1 MVKLL
6 CATIG
11 VPFQFACPLLCS
23 PSELE
28 LFHPIYTTATPI
40 PVEAADS
47 IALLVKSYRTN
58 QVYNTNGGVTED
70 ETLVSTGPHWIVSKE
85 YERQL
90 KGIAKRFHCEY
101 ETCVV
106 VDQCFRVK
114 RARGKVNVNGRY
126 VVWYERTSDYGNP
139 EPGDL
144 MGSWFDIT
152 LTNEAPDIKLWE
164 VHDEKMARTAHN
176 IHVQQELAES
186 GRMVRTCAKCN
197 IVDSKTDR
205 HKICTGCSKVAYCN
219 RTCQQGDWKRHK
231 LSCKNAGPFETNL
244 SPEQTTETDRSWS
257 K

>member
-1 MVKLL
+1 MVPPDPPRSTNSHFLPSHSPPPPQVNLAIALTDLGTRIKLL
-6 CATIG
+6 G
-11 VPFQFACPLLCS
+11 Q
-23 PSELE
+23 
-28 LFHPIYTTATPI
+28 
-40 PVEAADS
+40 AADS

-101 ETCVV
+101 ETCVM
-106 VDQCFRVK
+106 VDQSFRVK

-126 VVWYERTSDYGNP
+126 VVWYERTSDYGI
-139 EPGDL
+139 PGDL

-186 GRMVRTCAKCN
+186 GSGRMVRTCAKCN
-197 IVDSKTDR
+197 IVDSKTYF
-205 HKICTGCSKVAYCN
+205 S
-219 RTCQQGDWKRHK
+219 
-231 LSCKNAGPFETNL
+231 
-244 SPEQTTETDRSWS
+244 
-257 K
+257 

>member
-11 VPFQFACPLLCS
+11 VPLQFACPPLCS
-23 PSELE
+23 PSELAV
-28 LFHPIYTTATPI
+28 FNPIYTTATPI
-40 PVEAADS
+40 QVEAADS

-70 ETLVSTGPHWIVSKE
+70 ETLVSIGPHWIVSKE

-101 ETCVV
+101 ETCVM
-106 VDQCFRVK
+106 VDQSFRVK

-186 GRMVRTCAKCN
+186 GRVGWCEPVPNVTCWIPRPIVTNYALGVRKLHTVIARAN
-197 IVDSKTDR
+197 EPIGSIT
-205 HKICTGCSKVAYCN
+205 
-219 RTCQQGDWKRHK
+219 RTTVHNKK
-231 LSCKNAGPFETNL
+231 PPNKF
-244 SPEQTTETDRSWS
+244 
-257 K
+257 